1 MKESEMFTHVKRIL
15 IEQIKCDN
23 VYAEVGN
30 IDVVAVKGS
39 FSIIVEMKKQ
49 LNFKVIEQAIRA
61 KHCADYIFIAVP
73 KPKQQHSKIAL
84 NLLKQEGIGLIYTT
98 DESSKYDSRI
108 NGSNVEFWGKRVR
121 KKSYDIKKLIKSD
134 FHTRTVAGVKSGE
147 GITEYSEMI
156 DAIKLFLKRKDWV
169 TIDQILENV
178 QTYYNNPKPSLIQT
192 LKAEWNHDWLEWK
205 VENRKTHFRLR
216 KAA

>member
-1 MKESEMFTHVKRIL
+1 MKESEMYPHVKRIL
-15 IEQIKCDN
+15 LEKIKCDN
-23 VYAEVGN
+23 VYAEVGS
-30 IDVVAVKGS
+30 IDVVAVKS
-39 FSIIVEMKKQ
+39 SISIIVEMKKQ

-73 KPKQQHSKIAL
+73 KPKQQHLRIAL

-98 DESSKYDSRI
+98 DESLKYDSRI
-108 NGSNVEFWGKRVR
+108 NGSTVEFWGKRVR
-121 KKSYDIKKLIKSD
+121 NKSYDIKTLIDSE

-147 GITEYSEMI
+147 GITKYSEMI

-169 TIDQILENV
+169 TIDQILEDI
-178 QTYYNNPKPSLIQT
+178 QTYYSNPKPSLMQT
-192 LKAEWNHDWLEWK
+192 LKAEWNSDWLEWK

-216 KAA
+216 KVA